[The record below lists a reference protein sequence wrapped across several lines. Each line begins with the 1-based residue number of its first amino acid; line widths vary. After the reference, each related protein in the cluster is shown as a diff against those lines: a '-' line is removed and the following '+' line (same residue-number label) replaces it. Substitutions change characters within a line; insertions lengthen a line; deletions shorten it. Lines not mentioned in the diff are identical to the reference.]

1 MGMGAVVWSLVAVIG
16 PLGRYGLLVDI
27 LSLILARLL
36 SGSEGVY
43 TILLSC
49 KIAHTIRYE
58 YIPKKPSC
66 DLIVNHFF
74 CVEDKMLKQ
83 CVIGNV

>member
-16 PLGRYGLLVDI
+16 PLGRYGI
-27 LSLILARLL
+27 LGDTFSLILAQLL
-36 SGSEGVY
+36 SGSEGIY

-58 YIPKKPSC
+58 YIPQKPSC

-83 CVIGNV
+83 CVTENV